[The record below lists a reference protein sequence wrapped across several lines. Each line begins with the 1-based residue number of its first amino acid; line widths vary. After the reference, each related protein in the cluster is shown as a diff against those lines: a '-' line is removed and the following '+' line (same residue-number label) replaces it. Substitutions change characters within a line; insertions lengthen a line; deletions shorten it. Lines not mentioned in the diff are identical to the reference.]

1 MDINRGIINDT
12 LQEAHMPSMDD
23 ESHALLD
30 VGVIRI
36 TDEEMKQMPTKTA
49 RLYGG
54 EEGYAGIL
62 EVFHQLHCLASWAG
76 SQ

>member
-1 MDINRGIINDT
+1 MDINRGFINDT
-12 LQEAHMPSMDD
+12 LQEAHMPSMDV
-23 ESHALLD
+23 ESQSLLD

-36 TDEEMKQMPTKTA
+36 TDEEMDQMPTKTA

-62 EVFHQLHCLASWAG
+62 EVFHQLHCLAS
-76 SQ
+76 